1 MKMKDNIKRIG
12 ILGAMDS
19 EVETLKNTL
28 QDRKELQAAGMTFYY
43 GTLAGFPA
51 VVAQCGIGKVCA
63 AMGAQAMIDH
73 FTLIGLINTGVAGG
87 LHRDLEVGDIV
98 LSVDAIQ
105 HDFDVTAFG
114 YPKGYISGMGPSD
127 RPSRFVADEGL
138 KEIFRA
144 VASSILVGQKFI
156 EGTIVSGDVFV
167 DNTELKRELIA
178 QFDASAAELEGAA
191 IAQVAHLNHLP
202 FLVIRAISD
211 LAEKKANVSFDTF
224 VVQAA
229 ETSAR
234 LVLAMC
240 ERFAQNGDSAL

>member
-1 MKMKDNIKRIG
+1 MKDNVKRIG

-19 EVETLKNTL
+19 EVETLKATL
-28 QDRKELQAAGMTFYY
+28 QDRKELTAAGMTFYS
-43 GTLAGFPA
+43 GTLAGCPA

-73 FTLIGLINTGVAGG
+73 FGLIGLINTGVAGG
-87 LHRDLEVGDIV
+87 LHHSLEVGDIV
-98 LSVDAIQ
+98 LSTDAVQ
-105 HDFDVTAFG
+105 HDFDLTAFG
-114 YPKGYISGMGPSD
+114 YAKGYISGIGSSD
-127 RPSRFVADEGL
+127 RPTRFVADEGL
-138 KEIFRA
+138 KNIFRA
-144 VASSILVGQKFI
+144 VAPSVLQGQKFI
-156 EGTIVSGDVFV
+156 EGTIASGDVFV
-167 DNTELKRELIA
+167 DNTQLKRELIA
-178 QFDASAAELEGAA
+178 QFDASAAEMEGAA
-191 IAQVAHLNHLP
+191 IAQAAYLNQIP

-240 ERFAQNGDSAL
+240 EKMAQNGDASV